1 VKGFRGTGGA
11 AKQAVG
17 ALALCTTMLGATS
30 CAGTPPPKAPRE
42 RWTPGLEQ
50 LIPADLDLVAKI
62 NWAEARDAK
71 VDDAVKQVL
80 RDSELSGAVLDAIEG
95 CLSEA
100 ETLRIAVRLGPNGLD
115 GDVMAVVTGLPKAA
129 KPGQVP
135 CEAKGWK
142 HTGTKRELEVF
153 EPVTRSA
160 ARSAGALML
169 RSERGGVAVVTPG
182 QVDALLR
189 VLRDGPDGERLDPK
203 GDGVLVLQAKI
214 NDTLLPDA
222 WKAQAPALS
231 DMAYGLRE
239 AQIRVQVTTGI
250 KVRAALTY
258 VDDSASDKAGQ
269 KLHEVRDAILESDRP
284 DFVSVAKSAH
294 ASVQGELLRLELT
307 IPKYVGSPP
316 VPGRS
321 GPPQVAPPSDPDIGH
336 VGSPPV
342 PGRSGSPPSTFPG
355 RAGRADYR

>member
-1 VKGFRGTGGA
+1 MALTATLLFATLGC
-11 AKQAVG
+11 VG
-17 ALALCTTMLGATS
+17 SPA
-30 CAGTPPPKAPRE
+30 PKAPRE

-50 LIPADLDLVAKI
+50 LIPEDVDLVAKI
-62 NWAEARDAK
+62 DWAGARKAT

-80 RDSELSGAVLDAIEG
+80 RDAELPAAVLDAIEG
-95 CLSEA
+95 CLADAEA
-100 ETLRIAVRLGPNGLD
+100 LRIAVRLGPNGFD
-115 GDVMAVVTGLPKAA
+115 GDVMAVVTGLPSGA

-135 CEAKGWK
+135 CGAKGWK
-142 HTGTKRELEVF
+142 YTGTKRELQVF

-203 GDGVLVLQAKI
+203 GDGVLVLEAKL

-222 WKAQAPALS
+222 WKAQAPTLS
-231 DMAYGLRE
+231 DMAYGLMD
-239 AQIRVQVTTGI
+239 AKIRVQVNESI

-258 VDDSASDKAGQ
+258 VDDSAADKAGK

-284 DFVSVAKSAH
+284 VFVSVAKSAH

-307 IPKYVGSPP
+307 IP
-316 VPGRS
+316 RTS
-321 GPPQVAPPSDPDIGH
+321 GEVAPPAEDGD
-336 VGSPPV
+336 
-342 PGRSGSPPSTFPG
+342 R
-355 RAGRADYR
+355 